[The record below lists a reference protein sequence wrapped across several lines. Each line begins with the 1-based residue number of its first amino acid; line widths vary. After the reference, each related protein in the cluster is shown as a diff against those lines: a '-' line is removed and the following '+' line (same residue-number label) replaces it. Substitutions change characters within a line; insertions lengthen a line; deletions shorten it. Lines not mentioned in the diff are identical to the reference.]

1 MGLFDIFKK
10 NKKKDI
16 AQPINRKFDIEN
28 SKSDNN
34 NIIVDNDN
42 DSDLEIAKE
51 NATQRKSLLVNK
63 NGSWNLQFFVEN
75 NLLNQNT
82 INYIKENCDSSFI
95 PMAINIVKDHA
106 PFASLMLSH
115 FYHLSKEK
123 ADLIIEQLEKL
134 GVVEP
139 LGDSGLMRVI
149 PNDEKHLYSILN
161 DSIIALIQSDK
172 VNDKENTSDYYE
184 LLKIENIV
192 KYEYPRR
199 EQIYQESLNII
210 QNTNNIDTFLGRIT
224 DINNYIDWLSKNFDT
239 PFLSKYINLSI
250 DGEKVEPEIFWEE
263 MNCMLNDNL
272 VRIVSYNY
280 SSTQNEIL
288 ILKQKRSKENRIVQL
303 YELIEKAE
311 RSVIKAKNSD
321 ETMKRL
327 DEIHLS
333 VDELYNEL

>member
-16 AQPINRKFDIEN
+16 AQPINREFDIEN
-28 SKSDNN
+28 SKSNN
-34 NIIVDNDN
+34 NDIIVDNN
-42 DSDLEIAKE
+42 SDLEATKE
-51 NATQRKSLLVNK
+51 DATQKKLLLVNK
-63 NGSWNLQFFVEN
+63 DGSWNLQFFVEN

-82 INYIKENCDSSFI
+82 INYIKENCDSSFM

-149 PNDEKHLYSILN
+149 PNDEKHLYSLLN
-161 DSIIALIQSDK
+161 DSIVTLIQSDK
-172 VNDKENTSDYYE
+172 VNDKENTNDYYE
-184 LLKIENIV
+184 LFKIENIV

-199 EQIYQESLNII
+199 EQIYRESLDII
-210 QNTNNIDTFLGRIT
+210 QNTNNIDTFLGRVKDIT
-224 DINNYIDWLSKNFDT
+224 DYIDWISKNFDT
-239 PFLSKYINLSI
+239 PSLSKYINLSI
-250 DGEKVEPEIFWEE
+250 DGEKVEPEIFWKE

-272 VRIVSYNY
+272 VRIISHNY
-280 SSTQNEIL
+280 AATKNEVL
-288 ILKQKRSKENRIVQL
+288 ILKQKKAKENRIVKL
-303 YELIEKAE
+303 YESIEKAE
-311 RSVIKAKNSD
+311 QSIFKSENSD
-321 ETMKRL
+321 EIVKSL
-327 DEIHLS
+327 NEIHLS
-333 VDELYNEL
+333 VDELYNEI